1 MADSLPT
8 SRSRELPRRVIHIGV
23 KGGEHLAVSGAPLDG
38 EQVVACTRSSYF
50 SSSAC
55 RLCASPF
62 AETHCIAQ
70 TESLIEVKT
79 CRSALGKTHR
89 NRQQKRQFAGRSQQ
103 RPSSALRA
111 DLEDSH
117 NARRN
122 YDR

>member
-79 CRSALGKTHR
+79 CRSALGKLTGIGSKRDNLLAGHSSGHR
-89 NRQQKRQFAGRSQQ
+89 VRCAQT
-103 RPSSALRA
+103 
-111 DLEDSH
+111 
-117 NARRN
+117 
-122 YDR
+122 